1 MRYLN
6 LDAIEIRELLRGVRS
21 ARWAEEVGE
30 AVLDE
35 VQKEPTVFDKL
46 KYAFDGGSLDFS
58 VLLGSSRILLLDRIR
73 ESLAGRAFVYDLWPL
88 MACELAQTGEP
99 PLLDR
104 LLRDLPGA
112 SALLAEEPPIAFGDR
127 DERARAAVDHLAAWG
142 GMPALL
148 PLADEERL
156 EWLAAYQQTYLERDL
171 ADLATLADLLPFRA
185 LQRLAMLRTGCL
197 VSYADLARDAG
208 VAASTAR
215 RYLEYLR
222 LSYQA
227 VLLPPFHTNLTSRL
241 VKAPKIFWVDLGLLR
256 HTTRQWGQL
265 GGEMFE
271 TLAIAEVIKWVST
284 AAVPVDLSF
293 YRTRSGLEV
302 DLLVEGDGGVL
313 GMEMKQRSRLA
324 PRDFRPMRRLAEVL
338 GERWTGGLVVN
349 TGDRIE
355 CLDPGARI
363 WAVPIHRLLV

>member
-1 MRYLN
+1 M
-6 LDAIEIRELLRGVRS
+6 
-21 ARWAEEVGE
+21 
-30 AVLDE
+30 
-35 VQKEPTVFDKL
+35 P
-46 KYAFDGGSLDFS
+46 
-58 VLLGSSRILLLDRIR
+58 LLGLVVLTIFQRLL
-73 ESLAGRAFVYDLWPL
+73 SQQAGRWYVHVSRQP
-88 MACELAQTGEP
+88 
-99 PLLDR
+99 
-104 LLRDLPGA
+104 
-112 SALLAEEPPIAFGDR
+112 
-127 DERARAAVDHLAAWG
+127 
-142 GMPALL
+142 LL

-271 TLAIAEVIKWVST
+271 TLAKETINILMISTSEIKVSCVIEEKYT
-284 AAVPVDLSF
+284 ELAVRVLHKAFDL
-293 YRTRSGLEV
+293 EI
-302 DLLVEGDGGVL
+302 E
-313 GMEMKQRSRLA
+313 
-324 PRDFRPMRRLAEVL
+324 P
-338 GERWTGGLVVN
+338 TGGQS
-349 TGDRIE
+349 
-355 CLDPGARI
+355 
-363 WAVPIHRLLV
+363 